1 MQRMLEHG
9 QMGKIVFDPT
19 MTKEDD
25 QQSRNY
31 FLEAESHVRGHDAR
45 KCQRFEESATSSKV
59 PITISTGNQPRN
71 VIELQSPRLDEM
83 RGGEIREG

>member
-1 MQRMLEHG
+1 MLEHG

-31 FLEAESHVRGHDAR
+31 FLEAESRVKGHDAR
-45 KCQRFEESATSSKV
+45 KCQRFEEWGTSSKV